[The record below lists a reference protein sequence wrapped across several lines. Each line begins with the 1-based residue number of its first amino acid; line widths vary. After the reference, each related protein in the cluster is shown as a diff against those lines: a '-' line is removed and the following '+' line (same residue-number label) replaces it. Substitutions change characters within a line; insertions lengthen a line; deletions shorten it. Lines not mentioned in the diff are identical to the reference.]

1 MRRPPRFY
9 AMAAAAIVLL
19 AANGQVIVQ
28 FLSSQL
34 HAYIISRHSYKARYG
49 SWQLLELP
57 QQERVHAVH
66 AALLQTGKVLIIAG
80 SGNSQQL
87 FARNTFKTLLW
98 DPRSNQTRPIPTPV
112 DMFCAGH
119 AFLPDGRLLVAGG
132 TQRYEALA
140 NTVTNAGGAMRI
152 SNESP
157 KGPHPFP
164 AGTTFVAANG
174 QTYRSNVAITVPAAR
189 RRIGPRRDTRHGQ
202 GPGPGHGQG
211 PGPGHGQGPGPGHG
225 QGPGHDRHRDVE
237 VIAGVANVWVTAV
250 SRGAA
255 GVAGAGA
262 RYRIQGLAGADAR
275 NLYGIGGRLLLGK
288 EDFQGTNAAYIFDPL
303 SERYDFVPPMVHR
316 RWYPSLSELS
326 DGRIIAVS
334 GLDGVGQI
342 SDGHTEIFDPKSS
355 TWSPGPVRY
364 FPTYPALFL
373 TPAGRLFYSGS
384 NVGYGPAHA
393 GRAPGIWD
401 PTSDGFKLVPGL
413 PVAEDNETSGSVLLP
428 PAQAQ
433 RYMLLGGGG
442 VGESPHATARTAIV
456 DLRASDPHYVQGPS
470 LPERTRY
477 PLSVILPDDTVLVTG
492 GAREYRGEH
501 QSDNHNARIY
511 HPDSN
516 SFTMA
521 ASPTVGRDY
530 HSEAL
535 LLPDGRVVTL
545 GSNPLYA
552 DSKDTEGAQFEQR
565 LEIYS
570 PPYLFHGRRP
580 RITNGPQLIRRAGVA
595 TFTTSAP
602 ADIQKIR
609 LIHPSAATHDTDL
622 AQRSIALSFTRTAGG
637 VRVRIPAQPGLV
649 PSGWYMLFADNSKGV
664 PSIARWVRV
673 A

>member
-1 MRRPPRFY
+1 V
-9 AMAAAAIVLL
+9 AVAAIVLL

-28 FLSSQL
+28 YLSRQI

-49 SWQLLELP
+49 SWQVLELP
-57 QQERVHAVH
+57 AQERVHAVH

-87 FARNTFKTLLW
+87 FASNTFKTLVW
-98 DPRSNQTRPIPTPV
+98 DPRDNRTRLIPTPV
-112 DMFCAGH
+112 DMFCGGH

-152 SNESP
+152 NNESP
-157 KGPHPFP
+157 RAPHTFP
-164 AGTTFVAANG
+164 AGTTFIAANG
-174 QTYRSNVAITVPAAR
+174 QTYRSEVAITVPAAR
-189 RRIGPRRDTRHGQ
+189 KRIGPRRDARHGRARR
-202 GPGPGHGQG
+202 GHARQ
-211 PGPGHGQGPGPGHG
+211 
-225 QGPGHDRHRDVE
+225 RHARPRDVE
-237 VIAGVANVWVTAV
+237 VIAGVADVWVTAV

-255 GVAGAGA
+255 GVAGLGA

-275 NLYGIGGRLLLGK
+275 NLFGIGGRLLLGK

-303 SERYDFVPPMVHR
+303 SERYDFVPPMVHK

-373 TPAGRLFYSGS
+373 TPTGRLFYTGS

-393 GRAPGIWD
+393 GREPGIWD
-401 PTSDGFKLVPGL
+401 PASDNFKPVPGL

-442 VGESPHATARTAIV
+442 VGESPASTARTAIA

-492 GAREYRGEH
+492 GAREYRGKH

-516 SFTMA
+516 SFTLA

-545 GSNPLYA
+545 GSNPLFA
-552 DSKDTEGAQFEQR
+552 DSGDSEGAQFEQR
-565 LEIYS
+565 MEIYS
-570 PPYLFHGRRP
+570 PPYLFHGPRP
-580 RITNGPQLIRRAGVA
+580 RITNGPQVVRRAGAA

-602 ADIQKIR
+602 ADIQKVR
-609 LIHPSAATHDTDL
+609 LIHPSAATHDTDM

-637 VRVRIPAQPGLV
+637 VRVKIPAQSGLV
-649 PSGWYMLFADNSKGV
+649 PSGWYMLFVDSSKGV